1 MVHTLWK
8 ERNDPMQRKDYTKKT
23 ISLHVFA
30 RFEHGEADSGI
41 CNRLTFH
48 RGIENQYRALK
59 TISNV
64 ID

>member
-30 RFEHGEADSGI
+30 RFEHGEAD
-41 CNRLTFH
+41 NLNFK
-48 RGIENQYRALK
+48 NM
-59 TISNV
+59 
-64 ID
+64 

>member
-1 MVHTLWK
+1 MIPCNGKITL
-8 ERNDPMQRKDYTKKT
+8 KKT
-23 ISLHVFA
+23 ISLHVFE
-30 RFEHGEADSGI
+30 RFEHGEADSRI